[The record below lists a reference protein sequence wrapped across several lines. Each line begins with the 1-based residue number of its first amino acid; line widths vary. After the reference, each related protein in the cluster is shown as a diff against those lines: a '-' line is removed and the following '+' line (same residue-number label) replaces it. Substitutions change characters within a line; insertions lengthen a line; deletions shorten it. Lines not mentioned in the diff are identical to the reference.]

1 MDHPPPFIVRLV
13 TAAARPLGLDD
24 SKLQPGELTS
34 PERHKSSSVWSTA
47 AQLLHALSNS
57 VGGASGMEAVGAN
70 LCLGFRP
77 YRQLAD
83 LYFGLEDLY
92 QVTVGQVVPHWF
104 GSQLQTAFRRQP
116 DNTFRI
122 TLSLDREQE
131 ACFPFWALMLGHLRS
146 IPQHLHLPFAAVD
159 VEFGDRFGE
168 YIIVPPAG
176 TEELHGP
183 ASSVRKTVRER
194 LLDDLLLC
202 ADADQSVTS
211 LPAEVQLVTKIPSPD
226 NAPISIGNSASLDQ
240 LLKRIQRELR
250 VSSVRLSAYLPD
262 GLWPLGAVGEPS
274 SHARLRRTFWVQAQP
289 IACIDAEREGSG
301 DPSAINAEL
310 DERTPDYV
318 QSIVELLGTTSSSD
332 SPKFSP
338 DKAAVI
344 NEPFIAEPPPS
355 SRGRFRAAR
364 NSRVDEMAKLWGLT
378 PRQAS
383 VMALLVEGLANKE
396 IAMRLGCSVGTI
408 ENHVTCIL
416 KRARAASRAALTAA
430 FWDRASR

>member
-1 MDHPPPFIVRLV
+1 MDHPPPLIVRLI
-13 TAAARPLGLDD
+13 TTAARPLGFDD
-24 SKLQPGELTS
+24 SKLLPVESSS
-34 PERHKSSSVWSTA
+34 PERHKSTLAWSTSA
-47 AQLLHALSNS
+47 LLLHKFSDS
-57 VGGASGMEAVGAN
+57 VGGASGMEAIGAN
-70 LCLGFRP
+70 LCLGFKP

-92 QVTVGQVVPHWF
+92 QVAVGRVVPHWF
-104 GSQLQTAFRRQP
+104 GSQLQTSFRQQP

-122 TLSLDREQE
+122 TLSIDRERE
-131 ACFPFWALMLGHLRS
+131 ACFPFWALMLGHFRS
-146 IPQHLHLPFAAVD
+146 IPRHLRLPCAAVD

-168 YIIVPPAG
+168 YIIVPPADA
-176 TEELHGP
+176 EELHGP

-202 ADADQSVTS
+202 AAADQSVTS
-211 LPAEVQLVTKIPSPD
+211 QPAELQLVTKIPTPS
-226 NAPISIGNSASLDQ
+226 NAPISIGDRASLDE
-240 LLKRIQRELR
+240 LLKRIQRDLR
-250 VSSVRLSAYLPD
+250 VTSVRLSAYLPD

-274 SHARLRRTFWVQAQP
+274 SHARLRRTFWVESHP
-289 IACIDAEREGSG
+289 IACIDAERETSG
-301 DPSAINAEL
+301 DSSAINAEL
-310 DERTPDYV
+310 DERAPDYV
-318 QSIVELLGTTSSSD
+318 QSIVDLLGATNGSA
-332 SPKFSP
+332 SPRFSP

-355 SRGRFRAAR
+355 SRGRLRAAR
-364 NSRVDEMAKLWGLT
+364 NNHVGEMAKLWDLT